1 MVAYLNKLTAYY
13 LFYNLVLLVFD
24 FTNQFLDF
32 SYLREKNIIK
42 IRLGQFSNNGKFVG
56 AFNNLIQIASNLA

>member
-1 MVAYLNKLTAYY
+1 M
-13 LFYNLVLLVFD
+13 LLLFD

-42 IRLGQFSNNGKFVG
+42 IRLGQFSNNGKFICS
-56 AFNNLIQIASNLA
+56 FDSLIQVSSNLA

>member
-1 MVAYLNKLTAYY
+1 M
-13 LFYNLVLLVFD
+13 VLLVFD

-56 AFNNLIQIASNLA
+56 AFN